1 MGLMFHS
8 LLGSRSTVYFLN
20 AWREGRRKER
30 RRKEEGRKEGRKTGN
45 EINDACYYSNISQ
58 L

>member
-1 MGLMFHS
+1 MFHS